1 MVCRSV
7 KYFPKQ
13 VQSEITNP
21 GKWHRIVIFTVNWW
35 KTKKKRFTITEN
47 FAIYLNIAMDYDF
60 SKFENDITVESGLQS
75 WENITIFEQN
85 VISSP
90 SLNSSAQ
97 FVFQFFSNLSDLCVI
112 FYVPI
117 SM

>member
-13 VQSEITNP
+13 VQSENTKP
-21 GKWHRIVIFTVNWW
+21 GKWHRIVINFPVNCW
-35 KTKKKRFTITEN
+35 KKKW
-47 FAIYLNIAMDYDF
+47 FAKIKKIAVQMCIAMDYDF

-75 WENITIFEQN
+75 WENISIFEQN

-90 SLNSSAQ
+90 SLNSSA
-97 FVFQFFSNLSDLCVI
+97 
-112 FYVPI
+112 
-117 SM
+117 